1 VATGAPKTPTPL
13 GDFFIDIVVKLTN
26 PNGVYGPFQLSVA
39 AFSDVLQSFDGGP
52 AQIAIHGTNRPD
64 LVGKFVSNGCVRL
77 NNRDIT
83 ALQPLVPVGTPVQIV
98 A

>member
-1 VATGAPKTPTPL
+1 MTSLSNVSHGSPSRGRRIQALA
-13 GDFFIDIVVKLTN
+13 
-26 PNGVYGPFQLSVA
+26 LSVA

-52 AQIAIHGTNRPD
+52 GQIAIHGTNRPD
-64 LVGKFVSNGCVRL
+64 LIGKFVSNGCIRL
-77 NNRDIT
+77 NNDDIT

>member
-1 VATGAPKTPTPL
+1 
-13 GDFFIDIVVKLTN
+13 
-26 PNGVYGPFQLSVA
+26 
-39 AFSDVLQSFDGGP
+39 LQSFDGGP

-64 LVGKFVSNGCVRL
+64 LIGKFVSNGCVRL
-77 NNRDIT
+77 NNSDIT